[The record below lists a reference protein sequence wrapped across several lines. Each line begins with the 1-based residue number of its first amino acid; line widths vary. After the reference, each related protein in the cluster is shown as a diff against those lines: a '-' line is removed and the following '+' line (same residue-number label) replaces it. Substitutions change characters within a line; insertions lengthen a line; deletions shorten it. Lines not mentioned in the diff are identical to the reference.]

1 LSGNPLENPIDL
13 LHLDQSLGP
22 TVTDQLLP
30 HVYKE
35 LRRIAQQQMTQ
46 EAPGQTL
53 QPTALV
59 HEAYMR
65 LVGNKP
71 MHWESR
77 GHFFAAA
84 AEAMRRILIERAR
97 AKQTTKRTA
106 PGERVSLDNA
116 LATLDVLPPDELF
129 ALDEALAALKT
140 QHARKEQIVRLK
152 YFAGLTNEE
161 IAQTMNL
168 SLTTIK
174 DDWQFARAWL
184 HREMNRHDRTR

>member
-1 LSGNPLENPIDL
+1 MSGNPLENPIDL